1 MFVLSLAIASPCV
14 YAQKLSKDQKTAN
27 KSIKKEVKKL
37 KKQGWNV
44 APGNL
49 PLDMQLKESYNYLLE
64 KDANGY
70 SKFISGE
77 AMTTGETYD
86 AALFQATELAKLDL
100 AGKISTEVTELVD
113 NKLANKQLSEKQAS
127 SLAESVAASKN
138 LISQRIGRVL
148 SPVVMYRDLPNG
160 NQEVRTVIYYSHDL
174 AQKAV
179 KETLREQLEQKA
191 DELGKQLDNI
201 LGF

>member
-14 YAQKLSKDQKTAN
+14 YAQKLTKDQKKAAKT
-27 KSIKKEVKKL
+27 IKKEVKSL
-37 KKQGWNV
+37 KKQGWTV

-49 PLDMQLKESYNYLLE
+49 PLAMQLKESYNYRLE
-64 KDANGY
+64 KDENGY
-70 SKFISGE
+70 PKFIAGE
-77 AMTTGETYD
+77 AMTTGETFD

-100 AGKISTEVTELVD
+100 AGKISTEVTELID
-113 NKLANKQLSEKQAS
+113 TKLANKQLNDKQAA

-138 LISQRIGRVL
+138 LVSQRLNRVL
-148 SPVVMYRDLPNG
+148 IPVTMYRDLKNG
-160 NQEVRTVIYYSHDL
+160 NTEVRTVIYYSHDL

-179 KETLREQLEQKA
+179 KETIREQLEQKA
-191 DELGKQLDNI
+191 DDMSKQLDKI

>member
-1 MFVLSLAIASPCV
+1 MFVLSLAITSPCV
-14 YAQKLSKDQKTAN
+14 YAQKLTKDQKKAAKT
-27 KSIKKEVKKL
+27 IKKEVKSL
-37 KKQGWNV
+37 KKQGWTV

-49 PLDMQLKESYNYLLE
+49 PMDLQLKDSYNNQLE

-70 SKFISGE
+70 PKYIAGE

-86 AALFQATELAKLDL
+86 AALFQANELAKMDL
-100 AGKISTEVTELVD
+100 AGKISTEITELID
-113 NKLANKQLSEKQAS
+113 TKLANKQLTEKQAA

-138 LISQRIGRVL
+138 LVSQRIGRVL
-148 SPVVMYRDLPNG
+148 SPVVMYRDLNNG
-160 NQEVRTVIYYSHDL
+160 NVEVRTVVYYSHDL

-179 KETLREQLEQKA
+179 KETIREQLEQKA